1 MQLDTVGTVPGS
13 CGMPLPFFEMKVLQP
28 ADEETG
34 TAGGAELPVN
44 EQGSIAIKLPMPPG
58 FMTTLYKNDARYK
71 EAYLEEFPGM
81 CLVQRIV
88 LIVFILSNILSSIF
102 FFWNMVSSW
111 GVECNCSPVRVRVRE
126 WRASN
131 TPPKK
136 NKKQKTKKT
145 TKRADTPAVLCL
157 MLTTTNPVLLYRL
170 LQRGGCWIHGRE
182 RVLEHCRPY
191 G

>member
-1 MQLDTVGTVPGS
+1 MCGMQLDTVGTVPGS

-88 LIVFILSNILSSIF
+88 LIVFILSNIFIFNF
-102 FFWNMVSSW
+102 FFFFGIWFQVGGLSAIAHQS
-111 GVECNCSPVRVRVRE
+111 ECECENGERVT
-126 WRASN
+126 

-136 NKKQKTKKT
+136 NQKNKKQKKQQN
-145 TKRADTPAVLCL
+145 VL
-157 MLTTTNPVLLYRL
+157 TR
-170 LQRGGCWIHGRE
+170 
-182 RVLEHCRPY
+182 RPY
-191 G
+191 CA